1 MEKYPHHSEEFN
13 DILDLFLN
21 IEEYSKD
28 QIMKVLN
35 KMIFVIGS
43 IQSNKP
49 YRIIVNMKTE

>member
-1 MEKYPHHSEEFN
+1 
-13 DILDLFLN
+13 
-21 IEEYSKD
+21 EEYSKE

-35 KMIFVIGS
+35 KMIFVVGS